1 MTIRVAAD
9 RTSSVVESK
18 SNPLSQ
24 AFASC
29 FGTRPY
35 TITTAC
41 PAISMLPAALP
52 TGFVNAAYSATISAR
67 GGNAPYSFALKSGTL
82 PSGIS
87 FNATT
92 GLLSGIPLA
101 TASTTL
107 VIEAADKFGCKT
119 SMSYP
124 LQIKTLGIGN
134 LVFDDWQQQRH
145 P

>member
-1 MTIRVAAD
+1 
-9 RTSSVVESK
+9 
-18 SNPLSQ
+18 
-24 AFASC
+24 
-29 FGTRPY
+29 
-35 TITTAC
+35 
-41 PAISMLPAALP
+41 MLPAALP
-52 TGFVNAAYSATISAR
+52 TGFVNAAYSATISAG

-107 VIEAADKFGCKT
+107 VIEAADEFGCKT

-134 LVFDDWQQQRH
+134 LVFDDCNNNGIRDLTDPGLAGATVQLFRPGGDGAGEH
-145 P
+145 GR